1 MSIFHINLFIFYRY
15 DCPREWDALVP
26 TLLEIIRLEN
36 PLAQRQA
43 LLTLHHVVKALASR
57 RLADGQ
63 RFFQELTSTMFNF
76 ILNLWNTYTESYLIM
91 ASNGA
96 DASQIQQALEKA
108 LLLLRILRQ
117 LIVNGFSK
125 PSESQDA
132 MLFLKVVFERARTCL
147 ECR

>member
-1 MSIFHINLFIFYRY
+1 MSLYFAHRY
-15 DCPREWDALVP
+15 DCPREWSTLIP
-26 TLLEIIRLEN
+26 TLLEIIRREN
-36 PLAQRQA
+36 SLVQRQA
-43 LLTLHHVVKALASR
+43 LLTLHHVVKALASK

-63 RFFQELTSTMFNF
+63 RLFRELTATMFNF
-76 ILNLWNTYTESYLIM
+76 ILNLWNTYTESFLIM

-96 DASQIQQALEKA
+96 DVSQIQEALDKA

>member
-1 MSIFHINLFIFYRY
+1 MLI
-15 DCPREWDALVP
+15 P
-26 TLLEIIRLEN
+26 TLLEVIRREN
-36 PLAQRQA
+36 SLAQRQA
-43 LLTLHHVVKALASR
+43 LLTLHHVIKALASK
-57 RLADGQ
+57 RLADNQ
-63 RFFQELTSTMFNF
+63 RIFRELTATMFNF
-76 ILNLWNTYTESYLIM
+76 ILNLWNTYTESFLIM

-96 DASQIQQALEKA
+96 DASQIQEALAKA

-117 LIVNGFSK
+117 LIVYGFTK

>member
-1 MSIFHINLFIFYRY
+1 MEMLNLFYILFYRY
-15 DCPREWDALVP
+15 DCPREWDTLVP
-26 TLLEIIRLEN
+26 TLLEVIRQEN

-43 LLTLHHVVKALASR
+43 VLTLHHVVKALASR
-57 RLADGQ
+57 RLIDGQ
-63 RFFQELTSTMFNF
+63 RIFRELTASMFNF
-76 ILNLWNTYTESYLIM
+76 ILNLWNTYTESFLIM

-96 DASQIQQALEKA
+96 DDSQTRETLDKA

-117 LIVNGFSK
+117 LIVNGFTK

-132 MLFLKVVFERARTCL
+132 MLFLKIVFERARTCL